1 MHVLVVNPASYIHE
15 DIEKCLQ
22 DMFGKTSVEEYY
34 YVFKGKDVY
43 NNEEFETGFV
53 KKLAATKYDFV
64 MSTNFYPVVAQIC
77 YDRRIRYLAWTYD
90 TPMNVL
96 PCSQMEYET
105 NYIFLFDRIELKKY
119 QNMGYT
125 RFFHMPLGVD
135 TKKYEKFKP
144 SREYAGDV
152 TFMGKLYR
160 SQLPYIKHGLSED
173 LAAFIDKLVSV
184 QGEVREKYIVDELIS
199 APIIDEINRQ
209 YQQVGRDLSI
219 VKENLSY
226 AVAEQVTYYDRVTL
240 LEMMGR
246 RFDTHLY
253 TYDIGEVEKSVLKH
267 VKIHGVVD
275 YFTKMPVLFKSCKI
289 NLNSSLRAAQSA
301 ISLRAL
307 DVLGC
312 GGFLLSNAQPEL
324 MEYFEDKKEV
334 ILFHSTEEALELAD
348 YYLKHDEERNRIAAA
363 GLERVKKDFRY
374 DQKMKEMLKIADIT
388 D

>member
-1 MHVLVVNPASYIHE
+1 MRVLIVNPASYIHE
-15 DIEKCLQ
+15 DIVTCLRG
-22 DMFGKTSVEEYY
+22 MYGKAAIEEYY
-34 YVFKGKDVY
+34 YVFKGKDIY
-43 NNEEFETGFV
+43 DNDEFATGFE
-53 KKLAATKYDFV
+53 KKLSESEYSFV
-64 MSTNFYPVVAQIC
+64 MSTNFYPVVAQVC
-77 YDRRIRYLAWTYD
+77 YDRKIKYLAWTYD

-96 PCSQMEYET
+96 PCTQMEYET

-119 QNMGYT
+119 QAMGYT

-135 TKKYEKFKP
+135 TNKYERFKP
-144 SREYAGDV
+144 EREYEGDV

-160 SQLPYIKHGLSED
+160 SQVPIIKQGLSEE
-173 LAAFIDKLVSV
+173 LVAFIDKLVSV
-184 QGEVREKYIVDELIS
+184 QGGVRENFIVDELIS

-209 YQQVGRDLSI
+209 YQEAGRDMTL
-219 VKENLSY
+219 VKEQLSY
-226 AVAEQVTYYDRVTL
+226 AIAEQVTYYDRVTL

-253 TYDIGEVEKSVLKH
+253 TYDIGEAEKSVLKH

-334 ILFHSTEEALELAD
+334 VLFHSTEEAIDLAN
-348 YYLKHDEERNRIAAA
+348 YYLTHDEERKRIAVA
-363 GLERVKKDFRY
+363 GLERVRKDFRY
-374 DQKMKEMLKIADIT
+374 DRKIKEMLKLADIT